1 MKKISLFI
9 GAFALLVAATSSCS
23 SGSNSEPE
31 EPQAPSVKVDV
42 NAENVV
48 TLTSNVDATFTLGT
62 QKVVGKKS
70 ATFTTIEKSVV
81 VNVEAEG
88 YLSQDVKVAF
98 GESGAANVAVT
109 LVKKSTNEVAQ
120 DEAKG
125 STVTNDAANQ
135 EATQDVASE
144 VAIEVPADVTVEGST
159 DPFSITAT
167 PVASAEEV
175 TVEEEVSEE
184 KPQEVASPL
193 VAVDCTPSGATFSS
207 PVKLTV
213 SNADIVSD
221 YAFNCVYVKDDGSV
235 EEVVA
240 TTSDGKVSA
249 DVNHF
254 STWTFNLIA
263 QIVKK
268 ESGKVK
274 VSSVSTPVVGG
285 ENTVSYKQ
293 KVGCE
298 SEAKGLLGTWVINNF
313 GSKSADVTRTTTIT
327 STGDGNASFEVW
339 QETTTYTVKCGKTTI
354 SVKVYGK
361 VSIENIQTSITTP
374 GHSGGAGQ

>member
-98 GESGAANVAVT
+98 GEPGAANVAVT

-193 VAVDCTPSGATFSS
+193 VAVDCTPSGATFTS

-235 EEVVA
+235 ETVEA
-240 TTSDGKVSA
+240 TTTDGKVSA
-249 DVNHF
+249 DVKHF

-268 ESGKVK
+268 GYLSW
-274 VSSVSTPVVGG
+274 SIANSFAA
-285 ENTVSYKQ
+285 Y
-293 KVGCE
+293 C
-298 SEAKGLLGTWVINNF
+298 F
-313 GSKSADVTRTTTIT
+313 GIAAICRKAAREI
-327 STGDGNASFEVW
+327 
-339 QETTTYTVKCGKTTI
+339 C
-354 SVKVYGK
+354 
-361 VSIENIQTSITTP
+361 NIQCPMHMACVYYIISNPISSERSRQARNLAP
-374 GHSGGAGQ
+374 VNGCRRIIF